1 MVFYAEAQLLIAYA
15 EIYWV
20 RAGDVFGVTRE
31 LTHHV
36 AWLDGWTGVGGE
48 GVRGRND
55 NRQDDDDEIAKER
68 KQTLYMRFGLGSNVI
83 DRFPAEE
90 PY

>member
-20 RAGDVFGVTRE
+20 RAGGCVFGVTRE

-36 AWLDGWTGVGGE
+36 A
-48 GVRGRND
+48 
-55 NRQDDDDEIAKER
+55 
-68 KQTLYMRFGLGSNVI
+68 
-83 DRFPAEE
+83 
-90 PY
+90 